1 MQLSTSYK
9 QILGISTPIML
20 GSAVQNIIALS
31 DSVFLYH
38 LSEVDFAAIGFVGVF
53 YLIVA
58 AIGFGFSKGGQIL
71 IARRVGEANYKEVG
85 RTFYAMLYFEL
96 GLALV
101 MFLFMQYGAYYF
113 FSIFVNSDV
122 IFYKSLE
129 YLEYRSWG
137 VFFSYAGVAIIALYT
152 GVARTSFIVI
162 DTLILAVVN
171 IVLNYGLIFGT
182 WEIDNLGVFGNA
194 VSYVLKNTI
203 GHFDIQPMGIAG
215 AGLASTIAEV
225 IAFIVFVIY
234 ILFDKPSRRYNL
246 FKFPKLDIP
255 LIKAQLAIGTPIVAQ
270 AVVGL
275 GSWFVFFGIV
285 ENLGERQLAITNLV
299 RMVYLVLS
307 IPCWGFSS
315 GINTIVSNFIGAKRR
330 DAVLPIIWKT
340 AKICWLVTMVIT
352 LPVVLFPEYLLYP
365 LLGAEDMS
373 LIIDAKPTLR
383 VLLGIL
389 CLFSIGGVYFNGLA
403 GTGATAYGLLM
414 QTICAVF
421 YLIYIY
427 IVVEYTNGGLEWAW
441 ASEILY
447 WGAMLTLSVLYL
459 NSKSWHKLKV

>member
-1 MQLSTSYK
+1 MQLGTSYR
-9 QILGISTPIML
+9 QILAISTPIML
-20 GSAVQNIIALS
+20 GSAVQNIIALR

-38 LSEVDFAAIGFVGVF
+38 LSEADFAAIGFVGVF
-53 YLIVA
+53 YLIIA

-71 IARRVGEANYKEVG
+71 IARRAGEQNYSEVG

-96 GLALV
+96 ALAII
-101 MFLFMQYGAYYF
+101 MFFFMQYGAYYF
-113 FSIFVNSDV
+113 FSLFVNSDV
-122 IFYKSLE
+122 IFYKSLD

-152 GVARTSFIVI
+152 GVAKTMFIVV

-171 IVLNYGLIFGT
+171 IILNYGLIFGK
-182 WEIDNLGVFGNA
+182 WGLPE
-194 VSYVLKNTI
+194 
-203 GHFDIQPMGIAG
+203 MGIAG

-225 IAFIVFVIY
+225 IAFAVFVLY
-234 ILFDKPSRRYNL
+234 MLFDAPSQKYNL
-246 FKFPKLDIP
+246 FKFPKIDVP
-255 LIKAQLAIGTPIVAQ
+255 LIKAQLAIGAPIVAQ

-285 ENLGERQLAITNLV
+285 ENLGERPLAITNLV

-315 GINTIVSNFIGAKRR
+315 GINTIVSNFIGARRR
-330 DAVLPIIWKT
+330 DAVLPIVWKT
-340 AKICWLVTMVIT
+340 AKICWMVTMVIS

-365 LLGAEDMS
+365 LLGSEDMS

-389 CLFSIGGVYFNGLA
+389 CLFSVGGVYFNGLA
-403 GTGATAYGLLM
+403 GTGATAFGLKM
-414 QTICAVF
+414 QTVCAII
-421 YLIYIY
+421 YLVYIY
-427 IVVEYTNGGLEWAW
+427 FIVEYTNGGLEWAW
-441 ASEILY
+441 ASEIFY
-447 WGAMLTLSVLYL
+447 WLAMLGLSVWYMR
-459 NSKSWHKLKV
+459 SKKWHELKV